1 MSGKGRDWLVEAAG
15 LVRRT
20 VEGVMPG
27 PDGEAPPVVRTGRIL
42 LAWLMATLAGFV
54 LGGAVGLLLVL
65 VREQWPDAAPV
76 LLGLVVGVAVGCALS
91 VGAAAAVAFARR
103 KKRGFL
109 LLIPVVALAAPFLLL
124 GAAWKRVAGRK
135 GKR

>member
-1 MSGKGRDWLVEAAG
+1 VDAAG

-27 PDGEAPPVVRTGRIL
+27 PDGEPPPVLRTGRIL
-42 LAWLMATLAGFV
+42 LAWLMATVAGFL
-54 LGGAVGLLLVL
+54 LGGAVGLLLV
-65 VREQWPDAAPV
+65 VAYQAWPDAASV

-91 VGAAAAVAFARR
+91 VGAASAVAYARR

-124 GAAWKRVAGRK
+124 GAAWKRIAGRK
-135 GKR
+135 AKARR